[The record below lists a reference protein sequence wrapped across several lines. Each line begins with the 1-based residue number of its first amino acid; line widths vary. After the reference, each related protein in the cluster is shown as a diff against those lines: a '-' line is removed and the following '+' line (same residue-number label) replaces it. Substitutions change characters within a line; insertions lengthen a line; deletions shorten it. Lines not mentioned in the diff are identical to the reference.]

1 MKNNPKLVNFT
12 TQDFISEKELEL
24 ASLRWDQVKDSYY
37 KRLKELG
44 LLRIVSLRIWNKE
57 NVARLGFVF
66 EYRDEK
72 AFVACQTLLDKYH
85 APQVKTF
92 VNKVVGSRGIV
103 LHEFTSEDFN

>member
-1 MKNNPKLVNFT
+1 MKNNPMLINFT

-24 ASLRWDQVKDSYY
+24 ASLRWDKVKASYY

-66 EYRDEK
+66 EYKDEK
-72 AFVACQTLLDKYH
+72 AFKACLPVWKEVD
-85 APQVKTF
+85 AIESEDMVIKTF
-92 VNKVVGSRGIV
+92 TNRGIV
-103 LHEFTSEDFN
+103 LEDTILG

>member
-1 MKNNPKLVNFT
+1 MKNSTKLINFT

-24 ASLRWDQVKDSYY
+24 ASLRWDKVKESYY

-66 EYRDEK
+66 EYKDEK
-72 AFVACQTLLDKYH
+72 AFKACLPVWKEVD
-85 APQVKTF
+85 AMESEDMVIKTF
-92 VNKVVGSRGIV
+92 TNRGIV
-103 LHEFTSEDFN
+103 LEDTILG